1 MKSIIY
7 ARTSTKD
14 QRLDIQ
20 LDALNELSKRMNYQ
34 LVDTIIDEG
43 VSGGKLGM
51 NREGMKRLLQM
62 VNRKEVDV
70 VLVYSVDR
78 VGRKLSDII
87 SITELLSEKGVGLII
102 HKNGIDTTTSMGR
115 HMLSFFALVAEM
127 EKDFIT
133 SRVRDGMAVAKKK
146 GKKIGRKKLPGKI
159 CSQVMALRSEGKG
172 INRIAKILGIGNGS
186 VARII
191 NEFHNMAA

>member
-70 VLVYSVDR
+70 VLV
-78 VGRKLSDII
+78 
-87 SITELLSEKGVGLII
+87 
-102 HKNGIDTTTSMGR
+102 
-115 HMLSFFALVAEM
+115 
-127 EKDFIT
+127 
-133 SRVRDGMAVAKKK
+133 
-146 GKKIGRKKLPGKI
+146 
-159 CSQVMALRSEGKG
+159 
-172 INRIAKILGIGNGS
+172 
-186 VARII
+186 
-191 NEFHNMAA
+191 